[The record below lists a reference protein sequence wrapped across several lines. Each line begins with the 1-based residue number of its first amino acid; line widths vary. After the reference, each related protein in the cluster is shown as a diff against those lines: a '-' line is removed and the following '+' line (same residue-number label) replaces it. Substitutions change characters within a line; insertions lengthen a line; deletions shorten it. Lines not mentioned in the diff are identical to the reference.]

1 MHIDPS
7 TLTAAAVV
15 TFVLGLGLG
24 VIANVL
30 LTTVRGIRR
39 PMATRLPAPRQDC
52 VVRSDGFS
60 TTQGRARA

>member
-15 TFVLGLGLG
+15 LFVLGLGLG

-39 PMATRLPAPRQDC
+39 PMATRLPAPRHDC
-52 VVRSDGFS
+52 VVRADSW
-60 TTQGRARA
+60 TTTAGRGR